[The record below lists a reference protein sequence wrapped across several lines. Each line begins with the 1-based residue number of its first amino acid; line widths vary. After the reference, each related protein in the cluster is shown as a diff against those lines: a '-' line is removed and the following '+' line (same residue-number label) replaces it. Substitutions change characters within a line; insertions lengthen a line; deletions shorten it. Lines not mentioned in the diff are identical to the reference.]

1 MSNTVDTIN
10 PATEQVINS
19 YTLLSQAQAE
29 QVIEKSHETYLTW
42 RLTSFTERAQYLN
55 KLASLF
61 ESQKEALAKL
71 MTEEMGKVYE

>member
-42 RLTSFTERAQYLN
+42 RLPSAHN
-55 KLASLF
+55 I
-61 ESQKEALAKL
+61 
-71 MTEEMGKVYE
+71 